1 LNAKNTQRLL
11 SELNTSVQNVYNL
24 DFYIWPV
31 KNGVKKL
38 FCEALSKKTLSE
50 ALKESR
56 FIGTASKII
65 LAKFFTSLDFFGT
78 FCIKTK
84 STISYGSRIVL
95 KLCLFRAKL
104 IIFHS
109 F

>member
-1 LNAKNTQRLL
+1 
-11 SELNTSVQNVYNL
+11 L
-24 DFYIWPV
+24 DYFIWPV

-50 ALKESR
+50 ALKEQIC
-56 FIGTASKII
+56 FLAESKII

-84 STISYGSRIVL
+84 STIT
-95 KLCLFRAKL
+95 
-104 IIFHS
+104 
-109 F
+109 

>member
-1 LNAKNTQRLL
+1 MNT
-11 SELNTSVQNVYNL
+11 SMHFYFHHTYCTSVQNVYIG
-24 DFYIWPV
+24 FFIWPV

-50 ALKESR
+50 ALKEPR
-56 FIGTASKII
+56 FIGTASEII

-84 STISYGSRIVL
+84 STITYGRVG
-95 KLCLFRAKL
+95 
-104 IIFHS
+104 
-109 F
+109 